1 MSNLGINRELKRK
14 IGLMSYCRDRDNSS
28 KTGETNSEF
37 PSHFLAIPLLDEVKV
52 VILREAKGGNGYE

>member
-1 MSNLGINRELKRK
+1 
-14 IGLMSYCRDRDNSS
+14 MSYCRERDNSS